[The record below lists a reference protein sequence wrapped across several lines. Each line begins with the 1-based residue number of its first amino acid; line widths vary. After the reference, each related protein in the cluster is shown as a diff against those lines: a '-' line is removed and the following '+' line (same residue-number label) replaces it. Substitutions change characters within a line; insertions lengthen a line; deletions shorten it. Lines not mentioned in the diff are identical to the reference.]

1 MLISTFMAEYSEK
14 DIPVPVRGRSCS
26 KYTTCHIRSNV
37 TRLLHLHE
45 EESMKKVI
53 RARFSM
59 SYCFRVDSL
68 VEVSIENLLYEC

>member
-1 MLISTFMAEYSEK
+1 MADYSEE
-14 DIPVPVRGRSCS
+14 DIPVPARGRSCS
-26 KYTTCHIRSNV
+26 KCTTWHIRSNV
-37 TRLLHLHE
+37 TRLLHLQ

-68 VEVSIENLLYEC
+68 VEVSIENLLFEC